1 MRREMA
7 KILIHLTHGPEHPTR
22 AALTLLITPEELD
35 RARKITVDYRPPG
48 Q

>member
-1 MRREMA
+1 MA

-22 AALTLLITPEELD
+22 AALTLPITPEELD
-35 RARKITVDYRPPG
+35 RASKITVDYRPPG